1 MDFIWTNNPKRFKI
15 EKEKIKS
22 MQFEPL
28 CLICK
33 HPEVL
38 LNTEFTDIRFFNVL
52 PMCGFESPSK
62 IDASIFFA
70 TSLQNSKHRFCGV
83 CCFLYVQKMKTRHS
97 ESVEGCGSPA
107 ETSAYFVCRSTDRAG
122 RRDQVLLPLPSSSRT
137 MYRSRR
143 LFL

>member
-70 TSLQNSKHRFCGV
+70 TSLQNSKYRFCGA
-83 CCFLYVQKMKTRHS
+83 CCFLYVQKTARGTRRVPRALS
-97 ESVEGCGSPA
+97 
-107 ETSAYFVCRSTDRAG
+107 TSAACGRYSEAITAQRSAEK
-122 RRDQVLLPLPSSSRT
+122 RRFKEVF
-137 MYRSRR
+137 RR
-143 LFL
+143 IPQEWL

>member
-70 TSLQNSKHRFCGV
+70 TSLQNSKYRFCGA
-83 CCFLYVQKMKTRHS
+83 CCFLYVQKNSPRHS
-97 ESVEGCGSPA
+97 ES
-107 ETSAYFVCRSTDRAG
+107 AG
-122 RRDQVLLPLPSSSRT
+122 R
-137 MYRSRR
+137 YRRAPACGRYSGVITAQRSAEKQRSPEVFRR
-143 LFL
+143 IPQEWL